1 MVLNDRNYNTVIDVF
16 DEVDRG
22 INSQDI
28 IL

>member
-1 MVLNDRNYNTVIDVF
+1 MVPIEMNYKTVMDVF

-28 IL
+28 TL